1 MPELTPVDLAA
12 QMGRLVHGQRIDT
25 ALLAIAET
33 LARVI
38 VTHEAHADDV
48 LAIVNMFMRRAL
60 RSGPPPLSVADAGA
74 RFLRRRRGEPDPDE
88 VELEDL
94 L

>member
-1 MPELTPVDLAA
+1 MAERTPVDLAA
-12 QMGRLVHGQRIDT
+12 QLCRLVHGQRIDT
-25 ALLAIAET
+25 TLEAIAAT

-38 VTHEAHADDV
+38 VTHEAHPDDV
-48 LAIVNMFMRRAL
+48 IAIINMFTRRAL
-60 RSGPPPLSVADAGA
+60 RASVPPLDGPRLAHQ
-74 RFLRRRRGEPDPDE
+74 RPGEPDPDE